1 MFLPNS
7 IYCSRNITANRR
19 LTRIYDFMK
28 FTEERKISNMLFL
41 VNSEK
46 AFDFVSCSS
55 TCIKKSLS
63 FYFYFVE
70 SIERLISIFHSEITL
85 AGNR

>member
-7 IYCSRNITANRR
+7 IYSRRNITANKR
-19 LTRIYDFMK
+19 LSRIHNFMK
-28 FTEERKISNMLFL
+28 LTEDRKISNMLFL
-41 VNSEK
+41 VISEK
-46 AFDFVSCSS
+46 TFDFVSCSS
-55 TCIKKSLS
+55 IKKSLS

-70 SIERLISIFHSEITL
+70 SIKRLISIFHSKITL